1 MTALSLFVLTELIKI
16 FLLNS
21 WEMMEITYKAGFVP
35 DVKEIIDLYKSSG
48 INRPVN
54 DEQRIGK
61 MYANSNLV
69 ITAWNG
75 DTLVGISR
83 SLTDFCYCCYLSDL
97 AVKQEYQ
104 QRGIGR
110 KLIERT
116 KEEIGDESM
125 LLLLSSPSA
134 MEYYPKT
141 GLLDKVENG
150 FIIKRAK

>member
-1 MTALSLFVLTELIKI
+1 
-16 FLLNS
+16 
-21 WEMMEITYKAGFVP
+21 MEITYKTGFVP
-35 DVKEIIDLYKSSG
+35 KIEAIIDLYKSSG
-48 INRPVN
+48 INRPVY
-54 DEQRIGK
+54 DVQRIEK

-69 ITAWNG
+69 ITAWDG
-75 DTLVGISR
+75 DILVGISR
-83 SLTDFCYCCYLSDL
+83 ALTDFCYCCYLSDL

-104 QRGIGR
+104 QKGIGK

-116 KEEIGDESM
+116 KEEIGDECM

-150 FIIKRAK
+150 FIIKRSK